1 MKKHHRTHLKKHDR
15 GEEINPND
23 EDETITQLPQANAK
37 ETRSKNNE
45 NLGRVNDESSKEE
58 EVMDTE
64 DEDSIATSFSTTN
77 AQDEGLKVKNMN
89 ELMASPIKGA
99 SGGAINTNEENKK
112 EDKQTKRK

>member
-64 DEDSIATSFSTTN
+64 DEDSIATNFSTPN

-99 SGGAINTNEENKK
+99 SGGAINANEEAKK
-112 EDKQTKRK
+112 EDKQAKRK